1 MTDQVPVRPAPGVRI
16 DAPRRDYSAISMLR
30 TGETVAAIEKA
41 YILECGKEN
50 HHEAV
55 SKRLS
60 STEEL
65 RASLEEPASS
75 KYRLLVMHGLPE
87 DYLQVLLNLLIADSH
102 FLDAHARRRSY
113 MPLGRM
119 GRDENVGFA
128 HFDYPELVNCGT
140 ESVEPY
146 VDKVDDL
153 MGEPTVH
160 PLSSFDDTAAI
171 FSRASLWMSSSIDGI
186 RRQPFYYRAAN

>member
-1 MTDQVPVRPAPGVRI
+1 MTDQVPVRPAPGVHI
-16 DAPRRDYSAISMLR
+16 DTPRGDHSAISALG
-30 TGETVAAIEKA
+30 TGEAVAAVKKA
-41 YILECGKEN
+41 YILEYGEEN
-50 HHEAV
+50 HHGAV
-55 SKRLS
+55 LKWLGSA
-60 STEEL
+60 EEL
-65 RASLEEPASS
+65 RASLEEPASNN
-75 KYRLLVMHGLPE
+75 YRLLVMHGLPE
-87 DYLQVLLNLLIADSH
+87 DYLQVLLDLLITDSH
-102 FLDAHARRRSY
+102 FIDAHARRRSY
-113 MPLGRM
+113 RPLGRM

-128 HFDYPELVNCGT
+128 HFDYPELASCGT

-186 RRQPFYYRAAN
+186 CRQPFYYRAAN